1 MRSEVFQASY
11 TMFTWRDHHG
21 DRSQLQLWLPLS
33 HDRVRSVL
41 HELNIFHSCDR
52 ACNCSTDYT
61 IWSQSPWPLKWC
73 DTWNVEETLKLRNCK
88 KNLSC
93 SLANGPQRIWKE
105 GTAWRLML
113 LCFGCTLVV
122 QCERTVVLQSTE
134 MQNFSAAECG
144 KAIRSNLRNVQHLI
158 FRKLPLDNFPQS
170 AFRKIP
176 APSKGVLDL
185 RNWNW
190 FQIRLTNRLG

>member
-1 MRSEVFQASY
+1 
-11 TMFTWRDHHG
+11 MF
-21 DRSQLQLWLPLS
+21 S
-33 HDRVRSVL
+33 
-41 HELNIFHSCDR
+41 SCDR
-52 ACNCSTDYT
+52 PCNCRIGYTNLSKSVEITLTSEMMWHLECGTDFEV
-61 IWSQSPWPLKWC
+61 
-73 DTWNVEETLKLRNCK
+73 NRNCK

-122 QCERTVVLQSTE
+122 QCERMVVLQSTE